1 MKKVD
6 VREASVYVDT
16 IGNSHKK
23 LNSVQSHYPTE
34 DEAIII
40 QAANHN
46 PTKRSIEFTENT
58 ISHETSKLNIRNEAS
73 EKSEK

>member
-1 MKKVD
+1 M
-6 VREASVYVDT
+6 
-16 IGNSHKK
+16 
-23 LNSVQSHYPTE
+23 QSHYPAE

-58 ISHETSKLNIRNEAS
+58 ISHETGKLNIRNEAS